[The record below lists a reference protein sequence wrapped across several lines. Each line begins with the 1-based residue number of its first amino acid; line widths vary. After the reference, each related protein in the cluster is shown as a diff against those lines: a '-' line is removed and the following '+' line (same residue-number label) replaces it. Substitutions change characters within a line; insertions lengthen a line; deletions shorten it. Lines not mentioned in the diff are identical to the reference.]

1 MKRLKITLSPLTVV
15 FTVGILLFFDGKAFL
30 IYWVSILL
38 HEYAHHLVA
47 LRFGL
52 CMDEIRLYPFGA
64 VLYGELH
71 RLDCWQEIAVALAG
85 PLFNLFPSVVFTA
98 LWWMVPELY
107 VLTDAVVTANTS
119 LALFNLLPL
128 YPLDGGRIL
137 LNLLTLK
144 KNPRAA
150 FRFLRIFSLT
160 ASLLCFALYLL
171 SCFTGSPN
179 YTAGMAGFLVLAGVL
194 DGGTEIKLRKSYSS
208 RFSEEKLRRGIE
220 VRTLAVS
227 AELTL
232 FETVKLLHADC
243 YYRILFLD
251 ENGTQLAT
259 LEHDKLS
266 ELVQTQNL
274 HVPVKTVLN
283 AASATAH
290 DTLCPHPRQIHTDSQ
305 KSDVNIPHDHNVPTG
320 NTSLI
325 YPQQI
330 LTHSQKSDV
339 NI

>member
-15 FTVGILLFFDGKAFL
+15 FAAGILLFFDGKAFL

-71 RLDCWQEIAVALAG
+71 RLNCLQEIIVALAG
-85 PLFNLFPSVVFTA
+85 PLFNLFLAVVFTA
-98 LWWMVPELY
+98 LWWMVPEIY
-107 VLTDAVVTANTS
+107 VWTDVVVMANTS

-150 FRFLRIFSLT
+150 FRFLRIFSLIV
-160 ASLLCFALYLL
+160 SILCFALYFL
-171 SCFTGSPN
+171 SFVLGAPN
-179 YTAGMAGFLVLAGVL
+179 YTVGMAGFLVLTGCL
-194 DGGTEIKLRKSYSS
+194 DGGTEIKLRKSYSAQ
-208 RFSEEKLRRGIE
+208 FPEEKLRCGIE

-227 AELTL
+227 AKLTL
-232 FETVKLLHADC
+232 FEILKLLHSDC
-243 YYRILFLD
+243 YYRFLVLG
-251 ENGTQLAT
+251 ENGKPIAE
-259 LEHDKLS
+259 LEHGVLS

-274 HVPVKTVLN
+274 HVPVETLLN
-283 AASATAH
+283 KSAAARLS
-290 DTLCPHPRQIHTDSQ
+290 PPQ
-305 KSDVNIPHDHNVPTG
+305 KRGKH
-320 NTSLI
+320 
-325 YPQQI
+325 
-330 LTHSQKSDV
+330 
-339 NI
+339 